1 MNLNMSKY
9 TDKAIDSYLDLIDK
23 ERNIYEKAQLFH
35 QTRKPVSEY
44 INILQDPQTGKDVDL
59 KGEKIFGDKTYSSS
73 NNVADFS
80 NHDKN
85 SEDWKILNDQF
96 LNYHKSL
103 TVYTAVNCAPLIN
116 YLSLRTKIGLMKN
129 VKVLD
134 IGGGTGHT
142 HCSFFQFPEEIEYY
156 LLDPNL
162 RLLHDQFLRLYP
174 KLSYL
179 PMGHIIANAE
189 QLPVKDN
196 SFDLVLNISAIDH
209 MNDYKRFISESFR
222 VLKPKGT
229 ILISSHLDIAQEIK
243 AKTKVKNK
251 IFSLSFLERLS
262 RFLYF
267 KKHQV
272 GDDDHTLHLSNTQ
285 PIEKALINNG
295 FKIVEKEIFKR
306 YFWIIGNK

>member
-1 MNLNMSKY
+1 MLNHTK
-9 TDKAIDSYLDLIDK
+9 KAIHTFFDLIDK
-23 ERNIYEKAQLFH
+23 ERNIYELAQLFH

-44 INILQDPQTGKDVDL
+44 INILQDPKTGKEIDL
-59 KGEKIFGDKTYSSS
+59 KGNKIYGEQIYNCT
-73 NNVADFS
+73 NNIADFS
-80 NHDKN
+80 NHDN
-85 SEDWKILNDQF
+85 NTEDWKKLNDQF

-103 TVYTAVNCAPLIN
+103 SVYTAVNCAPLVN

-129 VKVLD
+129 IKVLD
-134 IGGGTGHT
+134 VGGGTGHT

-189 QLPVKDN
+189 QLPVKDK

-209 MNDYKRFISESFR
+209 MNDYKKFISESFR
-222 VLKPKGT
+222 VLKKNGS
-229 ILISSHLDIAQEIK
+229 ILISSHLDLPQEIK
-243 AKTKVKNK
+243 DKTKFKNK
-251 IFSLSFLERLS
+251 IFSLSLWERIS
-262 RFLYF
+262 RHLYF
-267 KKHQV
+267 RKHMV
-272 GDDDHTLHLSNTQ
+272 GDDDHTLHLTNTE
-285 PIEKALINNG
+285 PIERALINNG

-306 YFWIIGNK
+306 YFWIIGSK